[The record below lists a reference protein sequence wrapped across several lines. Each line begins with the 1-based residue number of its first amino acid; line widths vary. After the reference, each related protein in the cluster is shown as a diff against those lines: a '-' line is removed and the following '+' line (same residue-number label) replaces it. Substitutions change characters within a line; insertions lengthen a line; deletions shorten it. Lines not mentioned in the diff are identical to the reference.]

1 MANKSRLI
9 ENKQD
14 LINALSRGCK
24 PKEQWRIGTEHEKF
38 GYCLDQ
44 FTPLAYDGDCG
55 IKQLMESLRDGFGW
69 TPMIEDNKLIGLK
82 APRTEASSDILGS
95 ITLEPGGQFELSGA
109 PLSTIH
115 ETCREVHSHLR
126 QVRAVGDEHCRGFIG
141 LGFAPSWK
149 LEDVPI
155 MPKGRYKIMREYMQT
170 VGSLGRE
177 MMFRSSTV
185 QVNLDFS
192 SEADMLKKMRVS
204 LALQPI
210 ATALFANSPF
220 KDGKP
225 NGFLSYRSEV
235 WKDTDNSRTGMLP
248 FMFDEGASFESY
260 VDHALDVPMYFV
272 YRDGQYINA
281 TGESFRDFLAGELKC
296 LPGEKPTLSDW
307 EDHLTTL
314 FPEVR
319 MKQFLEMRGAD
330 AGSWQNLCALPAL
343 WVGLLYDDSALDQA
357 YQLIKD
363 WSTDEML
370 ALRNAVPKTALK
382 TPFRNGTV
390 QDIAKQMVDISR
402 QGLTA
407 RNMQDGNGDNE
418 AHFID
423 NIAEISQSGRT
434 NAEIMLDK
442 FHGEWNGDINQI
454 FKEYSY

>member
-1 MANKSRLI
+1 MAKTSPPI

-14 LINALSRGCK
+14 LIDVLSRGCK

-38 GYCLDQ
+38 GYCLDHY
-44 FTPLAYDGDCG
+44 TPLAYEGNCG
-55 IKQLMESLRDGFGW
+55 IEQLMESLRDGFGW
-69 TPMIEDNKLIGLK
+69 STMIEGGKLIGLK
-82 APRTEASSDILGS
+82 APRTETSTDVLGS

-109 PLSTIH
+109 PLATIH
-115 ETCREVHSHLR
+115 ETCREVHDHLR

-141 LGFAPSWK
+141 LGFAPTWK

-170 VGSLGRE
+170 VGTLGRE
-177 MMFRSSTV
+177 MMFRSATV
-185 QVNLDFS
+185 QVNLDFA

-210 ATALFANSPF
+210 ATAIFANSPF

-225 NGFLSYRSEV
+225 NGFKSYRSEV
-235 WKDTDNSRTGMLP
+235 WKHTDNSRTGMLP
-248 FMFDEGASFESY
+248 FMFDEGAGFEAY

-281 TGESFRDFLAGELKC
+281 TGESFRDFLDGKLKC
-296 LPGEKPTLSDW
+296 LPGEKPTISDW

-330 AGSWQNLCALPAL
+330 GGSWQNLCALPAL
-343 WVGLLYDDSALDQA
+343 WVGLLYDAAALDAA
-357 YQLIKD
+357 YDLIKD

-370 ALRNAVPKTALK
+370 TLRNAVPKTALQ
-382 TPFRNGTV
+382 TPFRNGTA
-390 QDIAKQMVDISR
+390 QDIAKQMIEISR
-402 QGLTA
+402 RGLAA
-407 RNMQDGNGDNE
+407 RNRLDGSGATEEVFLDG
-418 AHFID
+418 
-423 NIAEISQSGRT
+423 IAEIAETGRT
-434 NAEIMLDK
+434 HADVMLEK
-442 FHGEWNGDINQI
+442 FHGEWGGDINRI